1 MGPTSPTSSSNTN
14 RGIIVIHQDVDS
26 LGEGVTL
33 LTEGDN
39 QFIHTQ
45 ATGIGFHGLDGLE
58 LESDAVD
65 LGLDGGVRGH
75 LHRGNTIDW
84 ERVTVKLFSQ
94 FFLFFFGVLA
104 WGTMACGDYVSVNA
118 DKLK

>member
-75 LHRGNTIDW
+75 LHRGNTVDW
-84 ERVTVKLFSQ
+84 KRVTVKPFGQ
-94 FFLFFFGVLA
+94 FFLFFL
-104 WGTMACGDYVSVNA
+104 GDGQNSCQE
-118 DKLK
+118 LF

>member
-33 LTEGDN
+33 LTEGNN

-75 LHRGNTIDW
+75 LHRGNTIVW

-94 FFLFFFGVLA
+94 FFLFFFL
-104 WGTMACGDYVSVNA
+104 GDGQNSCQE
-118 DKLK
+118 LF

>member
-1 MGPTSPTSSSNTN
+1 M
-14 RGIIVIHQDVDS
+14 IHQDVDS
-26 LGEGVTL
+26 LGEGVSL
-33 LTEGDN
+33 LTEGNN

-75 LHRGNTIDW
+75 LHRGNKIPAAMGS
-84 ERVTVKLFSQ
+84 VKTFFKIFLGDGQNSCQELF
-94 FFLFFFGVLA
+94 
-104 WGTMACGDYVSVNA
+104 
-118 DKLK
+118 